1 LFTAELTFEC
11 YQDSTIDAVN
21 DGITQLID
29 ALRYNGQ
36 ILGRE
41 FPTSMHDG
49 VFVTRVVCPEEDSL
63 QHKNHSEQVKIQLQ
77 TLADVGLLQ
86 PQIRITGMD
95 LHSDN
100 TDPCDSR
107 SWQVL
112 YTHYLST
119 CSPLRCGEH
128 LAPVPLYKVPTTTG
142 DHQQLLRWQ
151 IDWSCADELQM
162 HGTTLAKPC
171 RESLTDWLSPLN
183 KTGSK
188 LAKEIEQQNNIPT
201 YYYLYHI
208 DEEQV
213 EDKEDCEK
221 ECKEEYGD
229 DGERDTQAKAR
240 RCPNCQGNWLLAEPI
255 QGIFDFKCDSCRIV
269 SNLPW

>member
-1 LFTAELTFEC
+1 MFTAELTFEC

-21 DGITQLID
+21 DGITQLVD

-41 FPTSMHDG
+41 FPTSMHEG

-63 QHKNHSEQVKIQLQ
+63 QHKNHSEQVKAQLH
-77 TLADVGLLQ
+77 TLADAGLLQ
-86 PQIRITGMD
+86 PKIRITGMD

-100 TDPCDSR
+100 TDPCESR
-107 SWQVL
+107 DWQIL

-128 LAPVPLYKVPTTTG
+128 LAPIPLYKVPTAASD

-151 IDWSCADELQM
+151 VDWSCADELQM
-162 HGTTLAKPC
+162 HGTTLAEPC
-171 RESLTDWLSPLN
+171 RETLTNWLSPLN
-183 KTGSK
+183 QTGAK
-188 LAKEIEQQNNIPT
+188 LAQEIELCSNIPT

-208 DEEQV
+208 GNEIV
-213 EDKEDCEK
+213 EGG
-221 ECKEEYGD
+221 EEYGD
-229 DGERDTQAKAR
+229 GGELDAQAKAR
-240 RCPNCQGNWLLAEPI
+240 RCPSCQGDWLLAEPI